1 MGHKRVTVQQRLLW
15 DWRMEMEREAC
26 EETRATE
33 KNKNKAALSRIV
45 KIRPLDPTCMSTLGV
60 GMQTTV

>member
-26 EETRATE
+26 EETTAT
-33 KNKNKAALSRIV
+33 KRRSIR
-45 KIRPLDPTCMSTLGV
+45 KIRLLHKLYREYLKNLFVYLCS
-60 GMQTTV
+60 